1 MNKLNEKDMRILK
14 ENGLI
19 AATDVVYMMGDP
31 IIAED
36 LQSGTK
42 RIIEAEATGDRPPV
56 PECPICR
63 GSALMA
69 SRFRYIE
76 GN

>member
-19 AATDVVYMMGDP
+19 AATDVVYMMGDT

-42 RIIEAEATGDRPPV
+42 RIIEAPHLML
-56 PECPICR
+56 ECKRQVLR
-63 GSALMA
+63 G
-69 SRFRYIE
+69 
-76 GN
+76 